1 MRFTRTLQFVACTA
15 LFWACSSDSS
25 TGLKP
30 GDGRMVVRLTDAPFS
45 TDSVKSVDVFVV
57 RVDGKV
63 EDTQEADAQ
72 ASVAETEAESEGWVV
87 VAEPN
92 ESINL
97 LALAGGNATTI
108 GQAELAAGTYHSL
121 RLILDLSQSSVT
133 LKNDVVLGAST
144 TPSILFPS
152 AGHSGIKV
160 ILDQPITIEEG
171 STTTVLIDFDVGQ
184 SFVLRGNTIMQNGLL
199 FKPVIHATITG
210 S

>member
-72 ASVAETEAESEGWVV
+72 ASVAETETS
-87 VAEPN
+87 
-92 ESINL
+92 
-97 LALAGGNATTI
+97 
-108 GQAELAAGTYHSL
+108 
-121 RLILDLSQSSVT
+121 
-133 LKNDVVLGAST
+133 
-144 TPSILFPS
+144 
-152 AGHSGIKV
+152 
-160 ILDQPITIEEG
+160 
-171 STTTVLIDFDVGQ
+171 
-184 SFVLRGNTIMQNGLL
+184 
-199 FKPVIHATITG
+199 
-210 S
+210 